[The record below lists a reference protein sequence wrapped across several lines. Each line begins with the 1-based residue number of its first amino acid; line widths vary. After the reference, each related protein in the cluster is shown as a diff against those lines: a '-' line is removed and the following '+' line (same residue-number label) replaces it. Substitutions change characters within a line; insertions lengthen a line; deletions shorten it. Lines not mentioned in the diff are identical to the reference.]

1 MRHDADAHRS
11 CVVEMSLRH
20 ICEVCG
26 KTEILTPTE
35 AYKAGW
41 DHPPK
46 MGKFGIIS
54 PRTCRDC
61 PMDRTV
67 WWAIEL
73 DGYTEDMLTDPQRAT
88 VARILAEPGSI
99 TVQEKQ

>member
-1 MRHDADAHRS
+1 MKYDAAA
-11 CVVEMSLRH
+11 MSLRH

-26 KTEILTPTE
+26 RDEILTPTE

-46 MGKFGIIS
+46 MGHFGIIS

-67 WWAIEL
+67 WWAVEM
-73 DGYTEDMLTDPQRAT
+73 DGYTEDMLSDAQREV
-88 VARILAEPGSI
+88 VARILAEPASI
-99 TVQEKQ
+99 TVEQL

>member
-11 CVVEMSLRH
+11 CVVEMALRH

-26 KTEILTPTE
+26 RDEILTPAE
-35 AYKAGW
+35 AYAAGW
-41 DHPPK
+41 DYPPK
-46 MGKFGIIS
+46 MGTFGVIS

-73 DGYTEDMLTDPQRAT
+73 DGFTEDMLSDAQREV
-88 VARILAEPGSI
+88 VARILAEPASI
-99 TVQEKQ
+99 TVEQL